1 MVGNEVIITDY
12 DWLWKDLIQE
22 FFQDFLLLLAPELHA
37 LVNLSKGSEFLK
49 QELRQ
54 LFPDSE
60 LQGVR
65 TGKLAKVFLKNGEEK
80 WILIYIEVQGYAEKD
95 FAERM
100 FKYFYRAYD
109 RYQRNIYAIA
119 IFTDDRRHFKPEKY
133 EYAFFKTELVYK
145 YDTYKVIE
153 QDEEELARSDNP
165 FATAV
170 LAGKYAI
177 QSKHNRDLALTFKL
191 RLARLLLEKKWSR
204 ERLEKL
210 FVFISGSKVT

>member
-1 MVGNEVIITDY
+1 
-12 DWLWKDLIQE
+12 
-22 FFQDFLLLLAPELHA
+22 
-37 LVNLSKGSEFLK
+37 
-49 QELRQ
+49 
-54 LFPDSE
+54 
-60 LQGVR
+60 
-65 TGKLAKVFLKNGEEK
+65 
-80 WILIYIEVQGYAEKD
+80 
-95 FAERM
+95 M
-100 FKYFYRAYD
+100 FEYFHRAYD

>member
-37 LVNLSKGSEFLK
+37 LVNLSKGSEFLE

-80 WILIYIEVQGYAEKD
+80 WILI
-95 FAERM
+95 
-100 FKYFYRAYD
+100 
-109 RYQRNIYAIA
+109 
-119 IFTDDRRHFKPEKY
+119 
-133 EYAFFKTELVYK
+133 
-145 YDTYKVIE
+145 
-153 QDEEELARSDNP
+153 
-165 FATAV
+165 
-170 LAGKYAI
+170 
-177 QSKHNRDLALTFKL
+177 
-191 RLARLLLEKKWSR
+191 
-204 ERLEKL
+204 
-210 FVFISGSKVT
+210 